1 MRLVTGI
8 AVRLGGEAH
17 KGCGLAAPLASRW
30 CGWRWRRLRSD
41 TVAWPHPLEHE
52 TQPHEGDQHQLIEK
66 EIRDHGK
73 TPSYRWR
80 NESIL
85 PGFQTAG
92 ISRRLE
98 GHDRFVEV
106 RTVGEIPPMTE
117 TLRTQILANL
127 GNAPILM
134 ALLPPEHFVFC
145 GFIVLH
151 ALEVTDQEVL
161 SSIKRDPIDRESL
174 ISTAHFHSLQTKLR
188 TL

>member
-98 GHDRFVEV
+98 GHDHLTNEPLKGVIRDIGGGTRPPHDQPPLVEQE
-106 RTVGEIPPMTE
+106 TQFAPDDPPV
-117 TLRTQILANL
+117 I
-127 GNAPILM
+127 
-134 ALLPPEHFVFC
+134 
-145 GFIVLH
+145 
-151 ALEVTDQEVL
+151 
-161 SSIKRDPIDRESL
+161 
-174 ISTAHFHSLQTKLR
+174 
-188 TL
+188 